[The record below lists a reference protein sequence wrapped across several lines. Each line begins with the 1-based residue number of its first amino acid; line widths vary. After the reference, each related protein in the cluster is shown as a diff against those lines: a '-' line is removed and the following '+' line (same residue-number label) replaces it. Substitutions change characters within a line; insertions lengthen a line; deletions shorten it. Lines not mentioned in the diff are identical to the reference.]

1 MTQSPLVTR
10 FEERFG
16 STFMLGNVSESH
28 HTRKRAPSFTR
39 KDAPRCPPAVRFIVV
54 TSKVQMQRS
63 LTMTH
68 PYPKLAAIACHR
80 YEDRLFETLCQE
92 ESRLRDT
99 ELITTPA
106 IARALLRAGIHVRSL
121 TTLQEAAPFDLQLS
135 IELLEGR
142 VDAAIVFVEPLIGSG
157 DVRDQT
163 NLRRIAQQCSA
174 PCATSIEA
182 ARILIKSRDVR
193 QRRHHGR
200 SGATVSGN
208 RDLGVASQLSFA
220 TKLSIKAEASS
231 ASPHQN
237 KRNHGVEQAHLH
249 LSEWVI
255 GMHDEDRD
263 QHCL

>member
-1 MTQSPLVTR
+1 
-10 FEERFG
+10 
-16 STFMLGNVSESH
+16 
-28 HTRKRAPSFTR
+28 
-39 KDAPRCPPAVRFIVV
+39 
-54 TSKVQMQRS
+54 
-63 LTMTH
+63 MTH

-80 YEDRLFETLCQE
+80 HEDRLFETLCQE

-99 ELITTPA
+99 DLITTPA
-106 IARALLRAGIHVRSL
+106 IARALLHAGIHVRSL
-121 TTLQEAAPFDLQLS
+121 STLQEGSPFELQLS

-142 VDAAIVFVEPLIGSG
+142 VDAAIVFVEPFIGSG

-163 NLRRIAQQCSA
+163 NFRRIAQQCSA

-200 SGATVSGN
+200 PGATVSGSL
-208 RDLGVASQLSFA
+208 DLGVASRRSFA

-237 KRNHGVEQAHLH
+237 ERNDSIEQAHLH